1 MFKDAAGG
9 VEVSIFFIL
18 LKSRQ
23 SLETEFRTV
32 SQVHF
37 LVERLVHA
45 KLVSL
50 ITFLEEALPKQ
61 DTMLTF
67 VKLQKLSAIK
77 TLAMIHKMQKCG

>member
-1 MFKDAAGG
+1 MQLIPTERLPKILLEEQMFKDAAGG

-61 DTMLTF
+61 DTM
-67 VKLQKLSAIK
+67 
-77 TLAMIHKMQKCG
+77 